1 MGVQDNTIQER
12 ERFEKRALELYSL
25 FGEKAQT
32 FCRRQRAQAFIRLV
46 ACMALRD
53 CWAQHCILGAVFG
66 LSSDE

>member
-1 MGVQDNTIQER
+1 MIVQDVDTSHISTVTDEYQP
-12 ERFEKRALELYSL
+12 LEG
-25 FGEKAQT
+25 GEKAQT